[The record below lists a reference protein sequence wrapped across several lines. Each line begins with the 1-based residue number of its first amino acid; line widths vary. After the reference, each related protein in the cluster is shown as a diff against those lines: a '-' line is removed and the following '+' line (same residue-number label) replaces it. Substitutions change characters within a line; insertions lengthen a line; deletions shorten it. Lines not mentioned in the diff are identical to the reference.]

1 MRRPGGR
8 NKVDADARTV
18 AVSTLTSDMLLACPV
33 CHLQYDAGAQEPG
46 SKVRCFCGELITVPE
61 QKARQVKMIHCS
73 HCGGRLA
80 EGATVCEFCSAEVA
94 LGDRGLGE
102 LCPECFS
109 RMVVD
114 ARFCSTCGVPIRPEL
129 VLKALKDLE
138 CPRCAKCLTLCRSE
152 ESTFTECTSCG
163 GVWLEAE
170 MFRQMSSERTRAA
183 AAGTIP
189 SLPLQP
195 PKTPAVESTVRY
207 LKCPVCKDLMVRKN
221 FSGTSG
227 VILDWCRRHGYWF
240 DAHEL
245 EAILRFI
252 DEGGVEDARRREHQR
267 NKFELHQKRTTS
279 YVPASFGRSWVGRS
293 SRGWSLTDILFDA
306 ASILFNDR

>member
-1 MRRPGGR
+1 
-8 NKVDADARTV
+8 
-18 AVSTLTSDMLLACPV
+18 MLLACPT
-33 CHLQYDAGAQEPG
+33 CHLQYDAGDQQPG
-46 SKVRCFCGELITVPE
+46 SKVRCFCGELITVAEP
-61 QKARQVKMIHCS
+61 KARQVHMMHCS

-80 EGATVCEFCSAEVA
+80 EGATACEYCSAEVA

-114 ARFCSTCGVPIRPEL
+114 ARFCSTCGVPIQPAQ
-129 VLKALKDLE
+129 VLKALKDHD
-138 CPRCAKCLTLCRSE
+138 CPRCARYMTLCRSE
-152 ESTFTECTSCG
+152 ERTFTECTSCG

-170 MFRQMSSERTRAA
+170 TFRRISSERARAA
-183 AAGTIP
+183 AAGSIP
-189 SLPLQP
+189 SIPLQP
-195 PKTPAVESTVRY
+195 PKSPTVEDKVRY

-221 FSGTSG
+221 FSSTSG

-252 DEGGVEDARRREHQR
+252 DEGGVEDARRREHARGKLDRERRRSQST
-267 NKFELHQKRTTS
+267 HT
-279 YVPASFGRSWVGRS
+279 PPHSFGRGLAPP
-293 SRGWSLTDILFDA
+293 RGWFLTDILVDVAANLFHFDA
-306 ASILFNDR
+306 